1 MELRAGAAV
10 AMLVFSSCFAAAQAQ
25 PESRQFTINGRTGQA
40 NVVRISGHSYVDVE
54 ALARIANGSLGF
66 RGNHIL
72 LNLPA
77 SSASVARQPV
87 GLSREFMRAGVDELG
102 AVREWVTTLTF
113 IVRNGYP
120 VTGSWV
126 EGYRGRV
133 IERLRLASVTAV
145 TPSDRRALQLLNS
158 LSGNLQT
165 WSDGLV
171 SARNALNAELT
182 INPSAVESD
191 PMYQKITACEQFLSS
206 MLVGGTF
213 ADNATCH

>member
-1 MELRAGAAV
+1 MKLRARATLAV
-10 AMLVFSSCFAAAQAQ
+10 LALSSVLAAAQAQ
-25 PESRQFTINGRTGQA
+25 PESRQFTINGHTGQA
-40 NVVRISGHSYVDVE
+40 NVVRISGHSYVDLE

-72 LNLPA
+72 LNVPT
-77 SSASVARQPV
+77 SSAPATRQPV
-87 GLSREFMRAGVDELG
+87 GLSREFMRAGIDQLG

-145 TPSDRRALQLLNS
+145 TPSDRRAVQLLSS

-182 INPSAVESD
+182 INPSTVESD
-191 PMYQKITACEQFLSS
+191 PMNQKIITCEQFLSS

-213 ADNATCH
+213 TDNASCH